1 MMKHAYSIK
10 KKLIV
15 IKLAKDIGVRLTHLR
30 TGIPLSNIYRWM
42 SRMDDYSTV
51 KNTAKVRRIGY
62 KGTTMLSTS
71 QELDLL
77 KWIHDR
83 NSNDLSVCHAIVSHY
98 CRITIN
104 TTNCTFTTGWF
115 ARFMKER
122 LFV

>member
-15 IKLAKDIGVRLTHLR
+15 IKLAKEIGVRLTHLR

-62 KGTTMLSTS
+62 KGGYY
-71 QELDLL
+71 
-77 KWIHDR
+77 
-83 NSNDLSVCHAIVSHY
+83 HAQNASE
-98 CRITIN
+98 
-104 TTNCTFTTGWF
+104 CT
-115 ARFMKER
+115 
-122 LFV
+122 